1 MRPYGATKSMIWA
14 RQFLSLIEQQTD
26 CCSMG
31 KMQFSRFKI
40 RQMDSDASL
49 QRTFILKPAL
59 SVFASRQAF
68 F

>member
-1 MRPYGATKSMIWA
+1 MAQPKVWIG
-14 RQFLSLIEQQTD
+14 FLSLIEQRID
-26 CCSMG
+26 CCCMG
-31 KMQFSRFKI
+31 RMRFSRFKI
-40 RQMDSDASL
+40 RQMGSDVSH